1 MPGLAAGP
9 PAAGDLRPA
18 SHAPAGEQ
26 PGPPVLAAPRPG
38 QAGAR
43 QAPAAVPARGS
54 HPIRVLALD
63 MVAPIALFYGIRAA
77 GGGVWL
83 ALAAGGVVP
92 ALSALAGILTR
103 RRVDTMAI
111 VMLAALSASAALS
124 VLTGS
129 PRALLA
135 RDGLVTGAW
144 AGYMYLS
151 LLASRPVTFAV
162 SRPLLEGRRVF
173 DSVTRAWV
181 RPSGQSWD
189 ELWERLPQFRRIWR
203 VCTVIWGTALLAD
216 AVIRMAMAYA
226 LPIGVAPALGGAL
239 WPVTFIALQVVTNVY
254 FARSGFWRILKNGAP
269 AGPPLSRAFTP
280 G

>member
-1 MPGLAAGP
+1 
-9 PAAGDLRPA
+9 
-18 SHAPAGEQ
+18 
-26 PGPPVLAAPRPG
+26 
-38 QAGAR
+38 
-43 QAPAAVPARGS
+43 
-54 HPIRVLALD
+54 VLALD

-77 GGGVWL
+77 GGSIWL

-92 ALSALAGILTR
+92 ALGALAGILTR